1 MNYPSTPRQE
11 LTETL
16 HGTPV
21 ADPYRWLEDLNST
34 ATRHWIAE
42 QNHITAAYLANL
54 PHRDQIRQRL
64 TALWNYERYGIPF
77 QQGNRYFLTR
87 NDGLQNQA
95 VLYWLA
101 TLADEPKA
109 LLDPNTLSTDGTV
122 ALSDYA
128 LSEDGELLAYGLS
141 AAGSDWM
148 EWRVREVVSGQDRPD
163 LVQWVKFSGAAWR
176 HDNQGFFYSRYA
188 APTADDAYKGANY
201 FHKLYYHHLGTE
213 QAADQL
219 IYERPDQKE
228 WNFSGTVTDDGRYLI
243 IHVTRGTFRQNG
255 IFYQDLATPGRPV
268 VELFNQ
274 FDASYTFVGNEGPY
288 FYIRTDLD
296 APLGRVIVVDIREPA
311 TAAWHEIIPE
321 ATDTLRGVSLINRQ
335 LVTSYLHDA
344 HSRIAVFDH
353 EGELVRTVDLPGIG
367 TVGGFAGHQQAR
379 ATFYSFTSFTTPG
392 AIYHYDL
399 ETGVSTLFRQPTL
412 QFDPNEYETRQ
423 IVYPSKDGTQ
433 VPMFLCHK
441 KGLTLNADTP
451 TYLYGYG
458 GFDIP
463 LTPAFAV
470 NVLTW
475 MEMGGLFAQP
485 SLRGGGEFGKEW
497 YQAGTLARKQNVF
510 DDFIAA
516 AEWLIANGYTSTP
529 KLAIGGGSNGG
540 LLVGACMTQRP
551 DLFGACLPAVG
562 VLDMLRFHKFT
573 IGWAWVSDYGSPDDP
588 EQFRWLYAY
597 SPYHNL
603 KPGTHYPPTLVTTGD
618 HDDRVFP
625 AHSFKFAAALQHAQ
639 AGAAPVLIRIE
650 TNAGHGAGKPT
661 AKLIDEAADKW
672 AFIAEALQMNG
683 VVGSTMV

>member
-1 MNYPSTPRQE
+1 MNYPSTPRLE

-16 HGTPV
+16 HGATV
-21 ADPYRWLEDLNST
+21 ADPYRWLEDLNSA
-34 ATRHWIAE
+34 ATRHWITT
-42 QNHITAAYLANL
+42 QNTVTAAYLAQL
-54 PHRDQIRQRL
+54 PQREPIRQRL
-64 TALWNYERYGIPF
+64 TELWNYERYGIPF

-95 VLYWLA
+95 VLYWMA
-101 TLADEPKA
+101 TLDDEPKV
-109 LLDPNTLSTDGTV
+109 LLDPNTLAADGTV
-122 ALSDYA
+122 ALSGYVISD
-128 LSEDGELLAYGLS
+128 DGELLAYGLS
-141 AAGSDWM
+141 ASGSDWM

-163 LVQWVKFSGAAWR
+163 LVQWVKFSGAAWS
-176 HDNQGFFYSRYA
+176 HDNLGFFYSRYA

-201 FHKLYYHHLGTE
+201 FHKLYYHRLGTA

-255 IFYQDLATPGRPV
+255 IFYQDLATPDNPV
-268 VELFNQ
+268 IELFNQ
-274 FDASYTFVGNEGPY
+274 FDASYTFVGNEGHY
-288 FYIRTDLD
+288 FYIRTDLN

-311 TAAWHEIIPE
+311 SGEWHEIIPE
-321 ATDTLRGVSLINRQ
+321 AKDTLRGVTLINRQ

-344 HSRIAVFDH
+344 YSRVAIFDQ

-367 TVGGFAGHQQAR
+367 TVSGFDGHQQAR
-379 ATFYSFTSFTTPG
+379 ETFYSFTSFTTPG

-399 ETGVSTLFRQPTL
+399 ISGVSTLFRQPTL
-412 QFDPNEYETRQ
+412 QFDPNEYETHQ
-423 IVYPSKDGTQ
+423 VVYPSKDGAPI
-433 VPMFLCHK
+433 PMFLCHK
-441 KGLTLNADTP
+441 KGLPLNADTP

-485 SLRGGGEFGKEW
+485 SLRGGGEFGKAW
-497 YQAGTLARKQNVF
+497 YQAGTLERKQNVF

-516 AEWLIANGYTSTP
+516 AEWLIANGYTATP

-551 DLFGACLPAVG
+551 ELFGACLPAVG

-603 KPGTHYPPTLVTTGD
+603 KTGVHYPPTLVTTGD

-639 AGAAPVLIRIE
+639 AGDAPVLIRIE

-661 AKLIDEAADKW
+661 AKLIEEAADKW
-672 AFIAEALQMNG
+672 AFIVEALQMNG
-683 VVGSTMV
+683 LTT